1 MFEGLVAQDV
11 TTPPLANEGD
21 MNTGP
26 GQQHAHTLTRQECSS
41 CHQDPGSYKRLEV

>member
-21 MNTGP
+21 MNAGP
-26 GQQHAHTLTRQECSS
+26 GQQHTHTDTAGMQQLS
-41 CHQDPGSYKRLEV
+41 PGSRQL